1 MRAGHMS
8 IALLLNRVPESFAN
22 RRESFVDLLIR
33 KFGLTCPK
41 IHKLAPR
48 IGQAHWWWL
57 GREDRDLLMI
67 LGLMDAVIQEYL
79 YSTPIATQPFYMR
92 LTAIMPI

>member
-22 RRESFVDLLIR
+22 RGESFVDLLIR

-48 IGQAHWWWL
+48 IGQARWWWL

-67 LGLMDAVIQEYL
+67 LGLMDAVM